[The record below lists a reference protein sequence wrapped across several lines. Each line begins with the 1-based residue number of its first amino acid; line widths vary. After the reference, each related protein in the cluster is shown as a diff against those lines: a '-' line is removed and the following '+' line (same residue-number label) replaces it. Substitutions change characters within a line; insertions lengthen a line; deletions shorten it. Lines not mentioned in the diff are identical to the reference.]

1 MEPRKQKRVAG
12 SSYLENLPSELF
24 AEVCDLLFTD
34 ANIQV
39 FELSDPEDD
48 EDRFHT
54 TLLEHD
60 EWADL
65 FRLRR
70 VSKPI
75 QRKFDAALHDAQ
87 QHGDVRLILDMTT
100 REDSPSIRV
109 ARDEAGPAAPM
120 KFLNSFPHLNV
131 LDVQLISHGKEDKNI
146 KTQYR
151 LVILESIYALHGPS
165 PHVDRDNLLSTEI
178 TTLYTNESTANESL
192 FDGMT
197 YSIADVIKSP
207 EFSLIGSYEDEPPLL
222 TPLSSR
228 GLFHLG
234 TGVFT
239 DGASRWALIKY
250 YWDDDS
256 DNYPMATHSH
266 ARAVRWLNRYD
277 EGGPQK
283 EACEEKEAAAARDL
297 RNLWAERRARLEAED
312 LAAVKRA
319 EEEERRRKERET
331 FDWFKARKVWGV
343 RVRAR
348 EWFDD

>member
-34 ANIQV
+34 ANVQV

-48 EDRFHT
+48 EDRFYT

-75 QRKFDAALHDAQ
+75 QRKFDRALHDAQ
-87 QHGDVRLILDMTT
+87 QHGDV
-100 REDSPSIRV
+100 
-109 ARDEAGPAAPM
+109 
-120 KFLNSFPHLNV
+120 
-131 LDVQLISHGKEDKNI
+131 ISHGKENKSA

-151 LVILESIYALHGPS
+151 LVILESIYDLHGPS
-165 PHVDRDNLLSTEI
+165 PHGDRDNLLSTEI

-197 YSIADVIKSP
+197 NSIADVIKNP

-266 ARAVRWLNRYD
+266 ARAVRWLNWYD